1 MTLKD
6 EVAIVIGAATGIGPT
21 GYHGQQHRPRRD

>member
-6 EVAIVIGAATGIGPT
+6 EVAITLRNVGTYLPSDT
-21 GYHGQQHRPRRD
+21 P